1 MQTVLSSQIIL
12 QSWEN
17 IMRVTVSLP
26 DYLAK
31 DLKAIAKAQGNTQ
44 SGIVAYAI
52 DRYLMNGEPPKKEL
66 KKQSTTNKVKVRKGS
81 KGDNS
86 FFAEFT
92 VNGGKYVIAWEAIDD
107 RELSVKFNIG
117 IQQIIEEVEQ
127 VDDGHRQ

>member
-17 IMRVTVSLP
+17 IMS
-26 DYLAK
+26 K
-31 DLKAIAKAQGNTQ
+31 
-44 SGIVAYAI
+44 
-52 DRYLMNGEPPKKEL
+52 
-66 KKQSTTNKVKVRKGS
+66 KVKVRKGN

-92 VNGGKYVIAWEAIDD
+92 VNGGKYVIAWEAVDD
-107 RELSVKFNIG
+107 RDLSVKFNIG
-117 IQQIIEEVEQ
+117 IQQIIEEVDQ

>member
-17 IMRVTVSLP
+17 IMS
-26 DYLAK
+26 K
-31 DLKAIAKAQGNTQ
+31 
-44 SGIVAYAI
+44 
-52 DRYLMNGEPPKKEL
+52 
-66 KKQSTTNKVKVRKGS
+66 KVKVRKGN

-92 VNGGKYVIAWEAIDD
+92 VNGSKYVIAWEAVDD
-107 RELSVKFNIG
+107 RDLSVKFNIG

>member
-1 MQTVLSSQIIL
+1 MQTILSSQIIL

-17 IMRVTVSLP
+17 IMS
-26 DYLAK
+26 K
-31 DLKAIAKAQGNTQ
+31 
-44 SGIVAYAI
+44 
-52 DRYLMNGEPPKKEL
+52 
-66 KKQSTTNKVKVRKGS
+66 KVKVRKGS
-81 KGDNS
+81 KGNNS

>member
-12 QSWEN
+12 QSWED
-17 IMRVTVSLP
+17 IMS
-26 DYLAK
+26 
-31 DLKAIAKAQGNTQ
+31 
-44 SGIVAYAI
+44 
-52 DRYLMNGEPPKKEL
+52 KK
-66 KKQSTTNKVKVRKGS
+66 TKVRKGK

-86 FFAEFT
+86 FFAEFE

-127 VDDGHRQ
+127 VEDGHSQ

>member
-1 MQTVLSSQIIL
+1 MQTILSSQIIL

-17 IMRVTVSLP
+17 IMS
-26 DYLAK
+26 K
-31 DLKAIAKAQGNTQ
+31 
-44 SGIVAYAI
+44 
-52 DRYLMNGEPPKKEL
+52 
-66 KKQSTTNKVKVRKGS
+66 KVKVRKGS

>member
-17 IMRVTVSLP
+17 IMS
-26 DYLAK
+26 K
-31 DLKAIAKAQGNTQ
+31 
-44 SGIVAYAI
+44 
-52 DRYLMNGEPPKKEL
+52 
-66 KKQSTTNKVKVRKGS
+66 KVKVRKGS

-117 IQQIIEEVEQ
+117 IQQIIEEVEH

>member
-17 IMRVTVSLP
+17 IMS
-26 DYLAK
+26 K
-31 DLKAIAKAQGNTQ
+31 
-44 SGIVAYAI
+44 
-52 DRYLMNGEPPKKEL
+52 
-66 KKQSTTNKVKVRKGS
+66 KVKVRKGN

-92 VNGGKYVIAWEAIDD
+92 VNGGKYVIAWEAVDD
-107 RELSVKFNIG
+107 RDLSVKFNIG

>member
-17 IMRVTVSLP
+17 IMS
-26 DYLAK
+26 K
-31 DLKAIAKAQGNTQ
+31 
-44 SGIVAYAI
+44 
-52 DRYLMNGEPPKKEL
+52 
-66 KKQSTTNKVKVRKGS
+66 KVKVRKGS

-92 VNGGKYVIAWEAIDD
+92 VNGGKYVIAWEAVDD
-107 RELSVKFNIG
+107 RDLSVKFNIG

>member
-17 IMRVTVSLP
+17 IMS
-26 DYLAK
+26 K
-31 DLKAIAKAQGNTQ
+31 
-44 SGIVAYAI
+44 
-52 DRYLMNGEPPKKEL
+52 
-66 KKQSTTNKVKVRKGS
+66 KVKVRKGS

>member
-1 MQTVLSSQIIL
+1 MQTILSSQIIL

-17 IMRVTVSLP
+17 IMS
-26 DYLAK
+26 K
-31 DLKAIAKAQGNTQ
+31 
-44 SGIVAYAI
+44 
-52 DRYLMNGEPPKKEL
+52 
-66 KKQSTTNKVKVRKGS
+66 KVKVRKGS

-92 VNGGKYVIAWEAIDD
+92 VNGGKYVIAWEAVDD
-107 RELSVKFNIG
+107 RDLSVKFNIG

>member
-17 IMRVTVSLP
+17 IMS
-26 DYLAK
+26 
-31 DLKAIAKAQGNTQ
+31 
-44 SGIVAYAI
+44 
-52 DRYLMNGEPPKKEL
+52 KKI
-66 KKQSTTNKVKVRKGS
+66 KVRKGS

>member
-17 IMRVTVSLP
+17 IMS
-26 DYLAK
+26 K
-31 DLKAIAKAQGNTQ
+31 
-44 SGIVAYAI
+44 
-52 DRYLMNGEPPKKEL
+52 
-66 KKQSTTNKVKVRKGS
+66 KVKVRKGS

-127 VDDGHRQ
+127 VEDGHRQ